1 VPTKGYSRVTVG
13 EDETVAVDP
22 LGVLGVELHEAGP
35 EDVSG
40 RGETLKWPV
49 SHRATS
55 DGDGVGL
62 TIGAP
67 GCPEL
72 AWGLDQHKAL
82 PRVTSEPTHLGDDIG
97 GEGTDGAETCQPTG
111 RKGG

>member
-1 VPTKGYSRVTVG
+1 VTVG

-40 RGETLKWPV
+40 RGETLKWSV
-49 SHRATS
+49 SHRNTTNN
-55 DGDGVGL
+55 GDGVEL

-72 AWGLDQHKAL
+72 AWGLGQHNAL
-82 PRVTSEPTHLGDDIG
+82 RRLTGDATHLADDIG
-97 GEGTDGAETCQPTG
+97 GEGTDSAETCQPTS
-111 RKGG
+111 RE